1 MSDPQTEDAFGSRS
15 GAYAEDAF
23 GTAADP
29 EVLPDPAR
37 RSMATLLTSRFIT
50 RASHAAAWQG
60 LIDHEPR
67 IRARLADMFLELVID
82 HDHEVAFKRQVDD
95 PEAPVVL
102 RREKPLGKDATLLL
116 VHLRQLHA
124 FTDAADSAV
133 AITLSEATDFLARFR
148 DPSDTDEAGFQRDVE
163 TALRGVERLGLL
175 RPDQDVPDTW
185 IVSPAVV
192 ALVTPDRLAAIR
204 DQLQVLAG
212 GGPAA
217 NGERSAYG
225 RPTDAGRPEEGS
237 PDQDGPDVGASYGE
251 DDTDQNGVEDDMD
264 PAEDGADA

>member
-1 MSDPQTEDAFGSRS
+1 MTDPYEDAFGSHPEAPADAVASRSAAPAEDAFGSRS
-15 GAYAEDAF
+15 EALAEDAF

-29 EVLPDPAR
+29 EVLPDQAR
-37 RSMATLLTSRFIT
+37 RTLATLLTSRFIT
-50 RASHAAAWQG
+50 RSGNAAAWEG
-60 LIDHEPR
+60 LVDHEPR

-82 HDHEVAFKRQVDD
+82 HDHQVAFKRQVDD
-95 PEAPVVL
+95 PDAPIVL

-124 FTDAADSAV
+124 FTDAADAAL
-133 AITLSEATDFLARFR
+133 AITLGEATDFLARFR

-175 RPDQDVPDTW
+175 RPDPDVPDTW

-204 DQLQVLAG
+204 DQLQTLARG
-212 GGPAA
+212 GTPGAAAAAGPAA
-217 NGERSAYG
+217 DDAAAGTGEH
-225 RPTDAGRPEEGS
+225 TD
-237 PDQDGPDVGASYGE
+237 GE
-251 DDTDQNGVEDDMD
+251 D
-264 PAEDGADA
+264 A

>member
-1 MSDPQTEDAFGSRS
+1 MTDPQTQDAFGSRPE
-15 GAYAEDAF
+15 AYAEDAF
-23 GTAADP
+23 GAAPDP

-37 RSMATLLTSRFIT
+37 RALATLLTSRFIT
-50 RASHAAAWQG
+50 RGGHAAAWEG

-95 PEAPVVL
+95 PDAPVVL

-124 FTDAADSAV
+124 FTDASDAAV
-133 AITLSEATDFLARFR
+133 AITASEATDFLARFR
-148 DPSDTDEAGFQRDVE
+148 DPNDTDEAGFQRDVE
-163 TALRGVERLGLL
+163 TALRGVERLGLI
-175 RPDQDVPDTW
+175 RPDPDVPDTW

-204 DQLQVLAG
+204 DQLQGLAG
-212 GGPAA
+212 GEPATGA
-217 NGERSAYG
+217 
-225 RPTDAGRPEEGS
+225 RPV
-237 PDQDGPDVGASYGE
+237 PDGAAPDGDE
-251 DDTDQNGVEDDMD
+251 DTDPAG
-264 PAEDGADA
+264 AEDGGDA